1 MSDIE
6 YEYYESSDDEEE
18 YIYQNV
24 WHSVTK
30 RIHWHW
36 PNGIVL
42 HLFKEDD
49 ISVLSVLLEV
59 VSEGIHSE
67 KLAHLRSIEAL
78 ENAIVN
84 RPDKKYGYG
93 RIAEIRRLTN
103 LMADSNQRD
112 MYNAA
117 ILELYIEDASELND
131 HILWTIEMQCPH
143 LQRIVFKKH
152 IPTNIRNYFRQ
163 VKHIVFDADSIPSLD
178 GILLKGTQTLEIH
191 SASQIRNIHM
201 FKHYVMNQELS
212 VKFVNVVLQDWQA
225 QILQSYIQWDNLQ
238 VCLDCE
244 TIPYEEW
251 RSQQTKR
258 RKLCAETVNPK
269 PFFY

>member
-1 MSDIE
+1 MSDTE
-6 YEYYESSDDEEE
+6 YEYYESSDDDEQ

-103 LMADSNQRD
+103 LMENCNQNNI
-112 MYNAA
+112 YTTS
-117 ILELYIEDASELND
+117 ILELHIEDATELND

-152 IPTNIRNYFRQ
+152 IYKNIRRYFKQ
-163 VKHIVFDADSIPSLD
+163 VKHIVFAADSIPSLD
-178 GILLKGTQTLEIH
+178 GILLEETQTLEIH
-191 SASQIRNIHM
+191 NASQIGNVHIL
-201 FKHYVMNQELS
+201 KHFINYKQLV

-238 VCLDCE
+238 VSLDCE

-251 RSQQTKR
+251 RPQQTKR
-258 RKLCAETVNPK
+258 RKLFAEAMNPK